1 MDTLLSY
8 TAWTMNEPE
17 PWGMFHMLML
27 LIGVPLTIFLG
38 WKTRHI
44 TPQQHRRLL
53 FILGIVLILLELYKQ
68 FFSYAIVNH
77 HTYDW
82 WIFPFQLCSLPMYL
96 CILLP
101 FLKER
106 FASIIE
112 TFLMDFT
119 ILGASLALLFPEDM
133 MHVFITLTAHAFI
146 WHFILLLI
154 GFHIA
159 FYRKTFP
166 RYRDVAYL
174 FLLFSIVATCFNIIF
189 HSYGDIDMFYI
200 SPYMPFSQPIFDL
213 MEPVIGR
220 IPTILIYLISACS
233 GGLFI
238 QYIVT
243 HKKNIHS

>member
-17 PWGMFHMLML
+17 PWGMFHILML
-27 LIGVPLTIFLG
+27 LTGVPLTIFLG

-68 FFSYAIVNH
+68 LFSNAIVNH

-106 FASIIE
+106 IASIIE

-119 ILGASLALLFPEDM
+119 ILGASMALLFPEDM
-133 MHVFITLTAHAFI
+133 MHVFITLTAHAFL
-146 WHFILLLI
+146 WHFILLFI

-159 FYRKTFP
+159 CYRKTFAK
-166 RYRDVAYL
+166 YHHVV
-174 FLLFSIVATCFNIIF
+174 LLFFLTAALATCFNMMF
-189 HSYGDIDMFYI
+189 HTYGNIDMFYI
-200 SPYMPFSQPIFDL
+200 SPYIPFSQPVFNIL
-213 MEPVIGR
+213 EPLFRR
-220 IPTILIYLISACS
+220 IPTILIYLVCACG
-233 GGLFI
+233 GGLLI
-238 QYIVT
+238 QKIITY
-243 HKKNIHS
+243 KKHP